1 MLILPAIDL
10 FGGKAVRLLHG
21 DYEKMTVYS
30 DDPVAVAR
38 DFLACGAR
46 EIHVVDLE
54 GARDGTTPNLEL
66 VREIAAIPGLSVEI
80 GGGIRSMETVRA
92 YLAAGVTRVI
102 LGTAAVTD
110 EQFLRA
116 ALSEF
121 PEAVAVGVDI
131 RDGRVA
137 IRGWLEDTALDAMT
151 FCRKLDALGV
161 RTLISTDISRDG
173 AMRGA
178 NHALYR
184 DLAAELS
191 LRIIASGGVSSL
203 EDVRALS
210 ALGIYGAIVGRAY
223 YTGAISLPEAIEVAK

>member
-10 FGGKAVRLLHG
+10 YEGRAVRLLHG
-21 DYEKMTVYS
+21 DYKQMTVYS

-38 DFLACGAR
+38 DFLAAGAR

-54 GARDGTTPNLEL
+54 GARDGTTPNLEI
-66 VREIAAIPGLSVEI
+66 VRQIAAIPGLSVEI
-80 GGGIRSMETVRA
+80 GGGIRTMETVRA
-92 YLAAGVTRVI
+92 YLAAGVSRVI

-110 EQFLRA
+110 EGFLRA
-116 ALSEF
+116 ALAEF

-131 RDGRVA
+131 RDGKVA
-137 IRGWLEDTALDAMT
+137 IRGWLEVSELDAMD
-151 FCRKLDALGV
+151 FCRKLDAMGV

-178 NHALYR
+178 NHELYR
-184 DLAAELS
+184 ALAAELS

-203 EDVRALS
+203 EDVRTLS

>member
-10 FGGKAVRLLHG
+10 YGGKAVRLLHG

-38 DFLACGAR
+38 DFLASGAR

-54 GARDGTTPNLEL
+54 GARDGTTPNLEI

-92 YLAAGVTRVI
+92 YLSAGVTRVI

-110 EQFLRA
+110 EAFLRA

-131 RDGRVA
+131 RDGKVA
-137 IRGWLEDTALDAMT
+137 IRGWLEDTALDAMA
-151 FCRKLDALGV
+151 FCRKLNSLGV

-191 LRIIASGGVSSL
+191 LRIIASGGVSTL

>member
-38 DFLACGAR
+38 DFLASGAR

-54 GARDGTTPNLEL
+54 GARDGTTPNLEI

-92 YLAAGVTRVI
+92 YLSAGVTRVI

-110 EQFLRA
+110 EAFLRA

-131 RDGRVA
+131 RDGKVA
-137 IRGWLEDTALDAMT
+137 IRGWLEDTALDAMA
-151 FCRKLDALGV
+151 FCRKLDFLGV

>member
-38 DFLACGAR
+38 DFLASGAS

-54 GARDGTTPNLEL
+54 GARDGTTPNLEI

-92 YLAAGVTRVI
+92 YLSAGVTRVI

-110 EQFLRA
+110 EAFLRA

-131 RDGRVA
+131 RDGKVA
-137 IRGWLEDTALDAMT
+137 IRGWLEDTALDAMA
-151 FCRKLDALGV
+151 FCRKLDSLGV

>member
-10 FGGKAVRLLHG
+10 YEGRAVRLLHG

-38 DFLACGAR
+38 DFLAAGAR
-46 EIHVVDLE
+46 EIHLVDLE
-54 GARDGTTPNLEL
+54 GARDGTTPNLET
-66 VREIAAIPGLSVEI
+66 VRQIAAIPGLSVEV
-80 GGGIRSMETVRA
+80 GGGIRSMETVRT
-92 YLAAGVTRVI
+92 YLAAGVSRVI
-102 LGTAAVTD
+102 LGTAAVSD
-110 EQFLRA
+110 EAFLRE
-116 ALSEF
+116 ALAEF

-131 RDGRVA
+131 KDGRVA
-137 IRGWLEDTALDAMT
+137 IRGWTEVSALDARE
-151 FCRKLDALGV
+151 FCRRLDKMGV

-173 AMRGA
+173 AMQGA

-184 DLAAELS
+184 ELSQELS